1 VGAPLNL
8 VAYTQVDYYFFIKTS
23 GKGFHFVNRFF
34 QSSKLRKYYFVMK
47 VAKIESFG
55 SRLGIWLSPPIS
67 INPSK
72 LPKFEQVLA
81 RQNNKKNN
89 T

>member
-1 VGAPLNL
+1 
-8 VAYTQVDYYFFIKTS
+8 
-23 GKGFHFVNRFF
+23 
-34 QSSKLRKYYFVMK
+34 MK

-89 T
+89 TWISMYFSCLNVQYVRDSTY